1 MNRLE
6 QNIHDLDRKV
16 DGLYQIIE
24 HLSFQVAQCK
34 SPESYRT
41 PETPDSMNSVSRYK
55 QYAQSSRISQLE
67 MSHKDILVD
76 EEEGF
81 KDMSY
86 DQALSPETQVR
97 RLTVQLMA
105 AYNRIAALE
114 EQVLAQRMHS

>member
-6 QNIHDLDRKV
+6 QNIHALDRKV

-24 HLSFQVAQCK
+24 HLSLQVAQCQSK
-34 SPESYRT
+34 ESHGT
-41 PETPDSMNSVSRYK
+41 TETLDSMNSVARYK
-55 QYAQSSRISQLE
+55 QYARSSRISELE

-76 EEEGF
+76 DEDGF
-81 KDMSY
+81 KDTSY

-114 EQVLAQRMHS
+114 EQILAQRMHS